1 MTITITKEENEKA
14 LECVL
19 RSRGFSKRL
28 ITRLK
33 RTENGMTRKGVLIRT
48 VDLVYEN
55 DIIMINEG
63 DGEALDPNPD
73 LKADILYEDSEVVV
87 FSKPPF
93 MPCHPSIKHR
103 DDTLGNLFAALY
115 PSLAFRPVNRLDRN
129 TSGCVLVAKSQRSA
143 AMLQKSFE
151 KTYVGII
158 KDLPHCGGRI
168 CAPIAREQETI
179 IKRCVRADGQYSA
192 TDYLVRKRLGD
203 LSLVDFFL
211 ETGRTHQIRVHTA
224 FMGYPLLGDDLY
236 GEASPLI
243 SRQALHCEKMTFQSP
258 ENGRIVAVTA
268 PLPEDMLCL
277 MTHDR

>member
-1 MTITITKEENEKA
+1 MTVTITKEENEKA

-63 DGEALDPNPD
+63 DGESLDPNPD
-73 LKADILYEDSEVVV
+73 LRADILYEDSEVVV

-115 PSLAFRPVNRLDRN
+115 PSLAFRPVTALTATR
-129 TSGCVLVAKSQRSA
+129 A
-143 AMLQKSFE
+143 AVCLWQKVSEAPQCSKKALKRPMLE
-151 KTYVGII
+151 
-158 KDLPHCGGRI
+158 
-168 CAPIAREQETI
+168 
-179 IKRCVRADGQYSA
+179 
-192 TDYLVRKRLGD
+192 
-203 LSLVDFFL
+203 
-211 ETGRTHQIRVHTA
+211 
-224 FMGYPLLGDDLY
+224 
-236 GEASPLI
+236 
-243 SRQALHCEKMTFQSP
+243 
-258 ENGRIVAVTA
+258 
-268 PLPEDMLCL
+268 
-277 MTHDR
+277 

>member
-1 MTITITKEENEKA
+1 MTVTITKEENEKA

-93 MPCHPSIKHR
+93 MPCYPSIKHR

-115 PSLAFRPVNRLDRN
+115 PSLAL
-129 TSGCVLVAKSQRSA
+129 
-143 AMLQKSFE
+143 
-151 KTYVGII
+151 
-158 KDLPHCGGRI
+158 
-168 CAPIAREQETI
+168 
-179 IKRCVRADGQYSA
+179 
-192 TDYLVRKRLGD
+192 D
-203 LSLVDFFL
+203 LS
-211 ETGRTHQIRVHTA
+211 TA
-224 FMGYPLLGDDLY
+224 LTATPAVACLWQKVS
-236 GEASPLI
+236 EAPQCSKK
-243 SRQALHCEKMTFQSP
+243 ALKKP
-258 ENGRIVAVTA
+258 A
-268 PLPEDMLCL
+268 PLRRTYLCAYRKGAGNHNKTL
-277 MTHDR
+277 CEG

>member
-1 MTITITKEENEKA
+1 MTVTITKEENEKA

-63 DGEALDPNPD
+63 DGESLDPNPD
-73 LKADILYEDSEVVV
+73 LKADILYEDSEMVV

-115 PSLAFRPVNRLDRN
+115 PTALTATRAAVCLWQKVSEAPQCSKKALKRP
-129 TSGCVLVAKSQRSA
+129 
-143 AMLQKSFE
+143 MLE
-151 KTYVGII
+151 
-158 KDLPHCGGRI
+158 
-168 CAPIAREQETI
+168 
-179 IKRCVRADGQYSA
+179 
-192 TDYLVRKRLGD
+192 
-203 LSLVDFFL
+203 
-211 ETGRTHQIRVHTA
+211 
-224 FMGYPLLGDDLY
+224 
-236 GEASPLI
+236 
-243 SRQALHCEKMTFQSP
+243 
-258 ENGRIVAVTA
+258 
-268 PLPEDMLCL
+268 
-277 MTHDR
+277 

>member
-1 MTITITKEENEKA
+1 MTVTITKEENEKA

-93 MPCHPSIKHR
+93 MPCHP
-103 DDTLGNLFAALY
+103 
-115 PSLAFRPVNRLDRN
+115 VN
-129 TSGCVLVAKSQRSA
+129 K
-143 AMLQKSFE
+143 
-151 KTYVGII
+151 
-158 KDLPHCGGRI
+158 
-168 CAPIAREQETI
+168 
-179 IKRCVRADGQYSA
+179 
-192 TDYLVRKRLGD
+192 
-203 LSLVDFFL
+203 
-211 ETGRTHQIRVHTA
+211 
-224 FMGYPLLGDDLY
+224 
-236 GEASPLI
+236 AS
-243 SRQALHCEKMTFQSP
+243 
-258 ENGRIVAVTA
+258 
-268 PLPEDMLCL
+268 
-277 MTHDR
+277 